1 MTSIANIALQ
11 LWFSIIQKFFL
22 IPKKAL
28 FPSKNFELKSNSSN
42 TNFSRVFRK
51 LKKRIKKQV
60 KNSKTLNNKISF
72 ELYSNLMNEKHYLI
86 TTKFLRTLKRSRI
99 TALRKNLSKT
109 FCNNSFNFIREKLL
123 YQWVNKFFQRRDL
136 CLKFFAAINQSL
148 ENYFSKFLNKY
159 FIVILQW
166 SIISKKPEILNFPY
180 KKCFVDEVV
189 KFSCRENNISLQGEF
204 FKTFFAFIKNFQINR
219 KEWQTRKNRKIIT
232 RFFIYIGIKLWVNF
246 PAEKISNK
254 SNFKEIFFQD
264 MFTTSIFFKGA
275 SKKLK
280 FSSLFFGNKKNLIN
294 LLKINKN
301 FKKFFFMVSES
312 SSLVEFL
319 PKFSYNNLIPLIFDL
334 LGKFEKEIYYRFT
347 FLSTIKNFDF
357 KLIALKLFSKNKVY
371 EFFEKIIL
379 LYWKTICFFQYN
391 RFFVNRDEMSF
402 QSLESQIQIKH
413 LFLENKLK
421 IRVQKYLLN
430 IYHSLAQGTVPNL
443 LVNNVFYQIRL
454 YSFWKMAYNFNFLD
468 DIFKFFY
475 FTIAIVVINLN
486 FNIYLPLFSE
496 ILFLLDKMLFV
507 KDTMQCFGEKLK
519 KCIKLCKN
527 ICMNITCARKI
538 FSHIKYKFGIL
549 KICEEINSVAEEPLK
564 LVKINLRPSGLLYEM
579 QNFLHKH
586 NSEFIRDAYS
596 HYFLKTNI
604 KLYPVKILGKS
615 NEEYQFLPI
624 KILRVMRTFSR
635 FYFIKN
641 LREKQLI
648 WNYETIKLLIH
659 GSATYCFEKVSY
671 FIQVGYDE
679 MLFFLSFNR
688 SNFIFESEYDYLFQ
702 NFKANQRKVYKA
714 IRKKKF
720 INILKKGSLSSE
732 RFYLLEPSFLL
743 NYHLYKTNGVK
754 KIIKK
759 KINPIKN
766 NNVSG
771 DYICVTEAII
781 MKILKMRQKVK
792 SASLILIIKGKLCSL
807 FKADPRGILIQ
818 AKHLNNRE
826 YLNFFPG
833 KNFFTYL

>member
-1 MTSIANIALQ
+1 MTSIANIAVQ

-22 IPKKAL
+22 IPKKRL
-28 FPSKNFELKSNSSN
+28 FPSKNFGLKSNSSN
-42 TNFSRVFRK
+42 TIFSRVFRT

-60 KNSKTLNNKISF
+60 KTSKTINNKISF
-72 ELYSNLMNEKHYLI
+72 ELYSNLMNEKCYLI
-86 TTKFLRTLKRSRI
+86 IIEFLRILKMGKI
-99 TALRKNLSKT
+99 TAFRKNLSKT
-109 FCNNSFNFIREKLL
+109 FFNNSFNFIREKLL
-123 YQWVNKFFQRRDL
+123 YQWVNKFFQKRDL
-136 CLKFFAAINQSL
+136 SLKFFTAINQSL
-148 ENYFSKFLNKY
+148 ENYFLKFLNKY
-159 FIVILQW
+159 FMVILQW
-166 SIISKKPEILNFPY
+166 SIISKKPEILNFPH
-180 KKCFVDEVV
+180 KKFFVDEAI
-189 KFSCRENNISLQGEF
+189 KCSCIENNASLQSEF
-204 FKTFFAFIKNFQINR
+204 FKIFFAFIKNLLINR

-232 RFFIYIGIKLWVNF
+232 RFFIFIGIKLWVNF
-246 PAEKISNK
+246 PVKKISDK

-264 MFTTSIFFKGA
+264 MFTISIFLKKD

-294 LLKINKN
+294 LAKVNENL
-301 FKKFFFMVSES
+301 KKFFFIVSES
-312 SSLVEFL
+312 SSLVKFL
-319 PKFSYNNLIPLIFDL
+319 PKLSYNNLLPLMLDL

-371 EFFEKIIL
+371 EFLEKIMP

-391 RFFVNRDEMSF
+391 KFFVNRDDMSF
-402 QSLESQIQIKH
+402 QSLESIIKIKH
-413 LFLENKLK
+413 LFHENKLK
-421 IRVQKYLLN
+421 IRVQTYLLYY
-430 IYHSLAQGTVPNL
+430 YHSLTQGTAPNL
-443 LVNNVFYQIRL
+443 LVKNVFYQIRL
-454 YSFWKMAYNFNFLD
+454 YSFWKIAYNFNFLD
-468 DIFKFFY
+468 NIFKFFY
-475 FTIAIVVINLN
+475 FTIAIVVIILN
-486 FNIYLPLFSE
+486 FNSYLPLFSE
-496 ILFLLDKMLFV
+496 ILFFLDKMLFV
-507 KDTMQCFGEKLK
+507 KDKLQCYGEKLE

-527 ICMNITCARKI
+527 ICMNITCAQKI
-538 FSHIKYKFGIL
+538 FSHIKYKFGVL
-549 KICEEINSVAEEPLK
+549 KICEETNSVTEETLK
-564 LVKINLRPSGLLYEM
+564 LVKINSSASSLLYKME
-579 QNFLHKH
+579 NFLDKH
-586 NSEFIRDAYS
+586 NSEFVRDAYS
-596 HYFLKTNI
+596 QYFLKTNI

-615 NEEYQFLPI
+615 SEEYQFLPI

-648 WNYETIKLLIH
+648 WNYETIRLLIH
-659 GSATYCFEKVSY
+659 GSATYCFKKVSY
-671 FIQVGYDE
+671 FLQVGYDE

-720 INILKKGSLSSE
+720 INILKKGSLSTE

-759 KINPIKN
+759 KINAIKN

-781 MKILKMRQKVK
+781 MKVLKMRLKIK
-792 SASLILIIKGKLCSL
+792 SASFILIIKSKLFSL

-818 AKHLNNRE
+818 AKHLNDRE